1 MDTHHYLW
9 SLITICLY
17 PSKIWWYPPLSQ
29 VETLCATPSTSWATL
44 SARHSQG
51 EATEDQG
58 RHGVTQDG
66 DLSGGVEPMQRNEQ
80 NDNLLSY
87 LSYFIKLVKMNIQ
100 MLFLLHLRDMYPL
113 VNEQLDPE
121 NHRHFSWKFFQ
132 PLSGRVELFIYWRLD
147 IFSPTHW
154 RFHPW
159 NLRDTTFGRPDGWW
173 PMESPNGQVPLTFL
187 GLGMGLEIYT
197 QDL

>member
-1 MDTHHYLW
+1 MIYYQYSCSLMYCGVHYTYSSSGILLSISVSLYIHNKRMYIHISDKDMDTHHYLW

-58 RHGVTQDG
+58 HHGVTQDG

-113 VNEQLDPE
+113 VN
-121 NHRHFSWKFFQ
+121 
-132 PLSGRVELFIYWRLD
+132 
-147 IFSPTHW
+147 
-154 RFHPW
+154 
-159 NLRDTTFGRPDGWW
+159 
-173 PMESPNGQVPLTFL
+173 
-187 GLGMGLEIYT
+187 
-197 QDL
+197 